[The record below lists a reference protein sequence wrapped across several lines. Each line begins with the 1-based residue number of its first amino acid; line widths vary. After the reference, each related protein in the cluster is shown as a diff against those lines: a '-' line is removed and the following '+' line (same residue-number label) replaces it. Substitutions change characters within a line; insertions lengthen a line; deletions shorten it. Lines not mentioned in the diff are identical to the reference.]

1 MAPKDTTSTTV
12 PSDTVCTMLG
22 IVQDKPCPGATAG
35 AARTRTR
42 KKLADQE
49 WTREEIA
56 QHNSR
61 ESCWVVID
69 GLVYNLTCYLDT
81 HPGGDV
87 ILTKA
92 GETKVDASDVFRA
105 YHPQYVRDK
114 MLSRYCVGRVKD
126 PLPRRPLEEEYQK
139 LHDTIEREGLYKTDF
154 AYYAFKIAYPLIIG
168 ALAFYLFF
176 LCPQWDSMYK
186 YILATVLLSLMQ
198 HQGAFI
204 GHDTLHC
211 AITHN
216 WAIDYCIGLLFGNV
230 IFGVSS
236 LWWKYTHNQHHVVT
250 NEYDRDPDITH
261 LPVFAV
267 NKFMFLSRSKGKNL
281 PWWQLL
287 LIRLQ
292 VLTYLPI
299 IFLFGRINL
308 YIQGIMMLFVKG
320 FVPTMPWQKLHLP
333 KRWINAERAGI
344 VLFFAWYSAMVYLLP
359 AQYRLMVVVLNH
371 ILVGF
376 LHLQLG
382 LSHYERPSKHSSEE
396 EDTFFEKQAVTS
408 RNIKCSTLNGWFY
421 GGLQFQLE
429 HHLFP
434 RVPRHNF
441 RKLQR
446 HVRAI
451 CEKHNVEYC
460 YTGFW
465 HTVFDVIDNFHKVS
479 QDAFAEPVE

>member
-1 MAPKDTTSTTV
+1 M
-12 PSDTVCTMLG
+12 
-22 IVQDKPCPGATAG
+22 
-35 AARTRTR
+35 
-42 KKLADQE
+42 
-49 WTREEIA
+49 
-56 QHNSR
+56 
-61 ESCWVVID
+61 
-69 GLVYNLTCYLDT
+69 
-81 HPGGDV
+81 
-87 ILTKA
+87 
-92 GETKVDASDVFRA
+92 
-105 YHPQYVRDK
+105 
-114 MLSRYCVGRVKD
+114 
-126 PLPRRPLEEEYQK
+126 
-139 LHDTIEREGLYKTDF
+139 
-154 AYYAFKIAYPLIIG
+154 AYPLVFG
-168 ALAFYLFF
+168 ALAMYLFF
-176 LCPQWDSMYK
+176 FCPQWDSVYK
-186 YILATVLLSLMQ
+186 YLLGTVLLSLMQ

-236 LWWKYTHNQHHVVT
+236 LWWKYTHNQVCVCAGISASDTCMLTLVLYILSLFLLPGSQHHVVT

-261 LPVFAV
+261 LPIFAV
-267 NKFMFLSRSKGKNL
+267 NKLMFLSKSKGKSL

-287 LIRLQ
+287 LVRVQ
-292 VLTYLPI
+292 VFTYLPV

-308 YIQGIMMLFVKG
+308 YIQGILMLFVTKI
-320 FVPTMPWQKLHLP
+320 VPTMPWQKLHLSR
-333 KRWINAERAGI
+333 RWITAERVGI
-344 VLFFAWYSAMVYLLP
+344 ILFFTWYSAMAYMLP
-359 AQYRLMVVVLNH
+359 SEYRLMVVVLNH

-382 LSHYERPSKHSSEE
+382 LSHYERPSKHSTEE
-396 EDTFFEKQAVTS
+396 MDTFFEKQSVTS
-408 RNIKCSTLNGWFY
+408 RNIKCSALNGWFY

-446 HVRAI
+446 HVRRI

-465 HTVFDVIDNFHKVS
+465 HCVFDVIDNFWKVS
-479 QDAFAEPVE
+479 NHAFGEVVE